1 MSDEIKV
8 TFNLQV
14 TNGFF
19 TDRVALGQVSLDQ
32 VAKGRGGTTQTF
44 TDSES
49 DFDQSGVTTE
59 GLVFIR
65 NLEAS
70 GRAPFQFGPEIG
82 TTGVAEMMCTLEP
95 GDFAFFRMKP
105 GVQLRGVC
113 VPVGTAYTTCKVDIR
128 IYED

>member
-8 TFNLQV
+8 AFNLSAV
-14 TNGFF
+14 NGYF
-19 TDRVALGQVSLDQ
+19 TDRVALGQVAFDQ
-32 VAKGRGGTTQTF
+32 ANAGRGGTTQTF

-49 DFDQSGVTTE
+49 NFEQDGVTTE
-59 GLVFIR
+59 GLIYIR
-65 NLEAS
+65 NLEAT
-70 GRAPFQFGPEIG
+70 GRASFQFGPEIG